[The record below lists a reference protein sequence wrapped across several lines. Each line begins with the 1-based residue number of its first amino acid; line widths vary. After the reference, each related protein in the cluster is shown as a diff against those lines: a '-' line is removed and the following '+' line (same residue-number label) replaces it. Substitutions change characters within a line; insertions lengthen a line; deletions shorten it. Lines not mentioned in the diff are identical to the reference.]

1 MGEMVQIPYNGS
13 STNGYLALPTSGQ
26 GPGVVVL
33 QEWWGLVPH
42 IKDVADRFAAAG
54 YVALAP
60 DLYHG
65 ESTTSPD
72 QAGKLMMSLNIAQTQ
87 KELDAVIDFLSNHQ
101 AVSPKKIGTVG
112 FCMGGQLS
120 LYAASKNDK
129 VNACVVFYGIH
140 PHFEPD
146 LANIKAAV
154 LGLYAE
160 KDPFVPLESVKKLE
174 ETLKSLG
181 KTVEIKIYPNL
192 DHAFFNDSRK
202 DAYNKSVYNKEAAED
217 AWQRVLSLY
226 KEHLQ

>member
-13 STNGYLALPTSGQ
+13 STTGYLAVPTSGQ
-26 GPGVVVL
+26 GPAVVVL

-72 QAGKLMMSLNIAQTQ
+72 QAGKLMMSLKIDEAT
-87 KELDAVIDFLSNHQ
+87 KELSATIDFLLNHS
-101 AVSPKKIGTVG
+101 AVTPKKIGTVG

-120 LYAASKNDK
+120 LYAASKNEN

-140 PHFEPD
+140 PNFEPD
-146 LANIKAAV
+146 LPNIKAAV

-160 KDPFVPLESVKKLE
+160 LDAFVSVESVNKLAE
-174 ETLKSLG
+174 NLKNLG
-181 KTVEIKIYPNL
+181 KTADIHIYPNV
-192 DHAFFNDSRK
+192 DHGFFNDTRP
-202 DAYNKSVYNKEAAED
+202 VYNQTVAED
-217 AWQRVLSLY
+217 AWQRVLNLY
-226 KEHLQ
+226 QQHLQ

>member
-13 STNGYLALPTSGQ
+13 STNCYLALPEGGK

-87 KELDAVIDFLSNHQ
+87 KELDSVIDFLSNHA
-101 AVSPKKIGTVG
+101 AVTPKKIGTVG
-112 FCMGGQLS
+112 FCMGGKLS
-120 LYAASKNDK
+120 LYAASKNNK

-146 LANIKAAV
+146 LANINASI
-154 LGLYAE
+154 LGLYGE
-160 KDPFVPLESVKKLE
+160 KDPMISLESVAKLE

-181 KTVEIKIYPNL
+181 KNVEIKIYPGAG
-192 DHAFFNDSRK
+192 HAFFNDSREQ
-202 DAYNKSVYNKEAAED
+202 VYNKEAADD
-217 AWQRVLSLY
+217 AWQKVTNFY
-226 KEHLQ
+226 KAYLW

>member
-1 MGEMVQIPYNGS
+1 MGQMVEIPYNGS
-13 STNGYLALPTSGQ
+13 STNGYLAIPESGN
-26 GPGVVVL
+26 GAGVIVL

-42 IKDVADRFAAAG
+42 IKDVADRFANAG

-72 QAGKLMMSLNIAQTQ
+72 QAGKLMMSLNIDQTQ
-87 KELDAVIDFLSNHQ
+87 KELDAVIDFLSNHPS
-101 AVSPKKIGTVG
+101 VTPKKIGTVG

-129 VNACVVFYGIH
+129 VNACVIFYGIH

-160 KDPFVPLESVKKLE
+160 KDPFVPLEAIQKLE

-181 KTVEIKIYPNL
+181 KTVEMKIYSGL
-192 DHAFFNDSRK
+192 DHAFFNDTREQ
-202 DAYNKSVYNKEAAED
+202 VYNKEAAED
-217 AWQRVLSLY
+217 AWQKVLTLY

>member
-1 MGEMVQIPYNGS
+1 MGEMVQIPYNES
-13 STNGYLALPTSGQ
+13 SIDGYLALPKSGQ
-26 GPGVVVL
+26 GPGVIVL

-42 IKDVADRFAAAG
+42 IKDVADRFASAG

-87 KELDAVIDFLSNHQ
+87 KELDGVIDFLSNHSS
-101 AVSPKKIGTVG
+101 VSPKKIATVG

-129 VNACVVFYGIH
+129 VNACVIFYGIH

-160 KDPFVPLESVKKLE
+160 NDPFVPVESVKKLE
-174 ETLKSLG
+174 ETLKSHG
-181 KTVEIKIYPNL
+181 KTVEIKIYAGL
-192 DHAFFNDSRK
+192 DHAFFNDSREQ
-202 DAYNKSVYNKEAAED
+202 VYNKEAAED
-217 AWQRVLSLY
+217 AWQRVLKLY
-226 KEHLQ
+226 KEHLY

>member
-1 MGEMVQIPYNGS
+1 MGEMVQIPYKS
-13 STNGYLALPTSGQ
+13 VIDGYLAIPESGH
-26 GPGVVVL
+26 GPAVVVL

-42 IKDVADRFAAAG
+42 IKEVADRFASAG

-87 KELDAVIDFLSNHQ
+87 KELDGVIDFLANHP
-101 AVSPKKIGTVG
+101 AVSSKKIGTIG

-129 VNACVVFYGIH
+129 VAACVVFYGIH

-160 KDPFVPLESVKKLE
+160 KDPFVPVESVNKLE

-181 KTVEIKIYPNL
+181 KTVEMKIYPNL

-202 DAYNKSVYNKEAAED
+202 EVYNKEAAED
-217 AWQRVLSLY
+217 AWQRVLNLY